1 MDGEF
6 WLERWREG
14 RIGFHQERITP
25 LLQKYW
31 PSLALPSDS
40 QVLVPLCGKSLDML
54 WLAEQGHRV
63 LGVELS
69 SLAVEQFFAENGLT
83 PATHLSPLGTHY
95 VHGRIEIICGDIFAL
110 DATALSGCLGV
121 YDRAALIA
129 LPESMRA
136 RYVQHVY
143 GQLSDQYRGLLLTLE
158 YQQEAMDG
166 PPFSVTEAEVQR
178 VFAGHSIA
186 TVLDRRDILD
196 KEPRFIER
204 GLRRLDTV
212 VYDLKRSGGR
222 HEIRI

>member
-14 RIGFHQERITP
+14 RIGFHQERVTP

-31 PSLALPSDS
+31 PSLGLSSES

-54 WLAEQGHRV
+54 WLAEQGHHV
-63 LGVELS
+63 LGVELAP
-69 SLAVEQFFAENGLT
+69 LAVEQFFAENGLT
-83 PATHLSPLGTHY
+83 PDIRPSPLGKHY

-110 DATALSGCLGV
+110 DKATLAACQGV

-129 LPESMRA
+129 LPEAMRG
-136 RYVQHVY
+136 RYVRHVY

-158 YQQEAMDG
+158 YQQDAMDG
-166 PPFSVTEAEVQR
+166 PPFSVEEAEVR
-178 VFAGHSIA
+178 RLFAGHSDA
-186 TVLDRRDILD
+186 TAIDRRDILQ

-204 GLRRLDTV
+204 GLKRLDTV
-212 VYDLKRSGGR
+212 VYDLKRAGVQHGTPN
-222 HEIRI
+222 

>member
-1 MDGEF
+1 MDSNF

-14 RIGFHQERITP
+14 RTAFHQQRVTP

-31 PSLALPSDS
+31 PSLGLPANS

-69 SLAVEQFFAENGLT
+69 SLAVEQFFTENGLT
-83 PATHLSPLGTHY
+83 PVTYPSALGQHY
-95 VHGRIEIICGDIFAL
+95 VDGPIEIVCGDIFAL
-110 DATALSGCLGV
+110 DAATLSACLGV

-129 LPESMRA
+129 LPEDMRA

-158 YQQEAMDG
+158 YQQAEMEG
-166 PPFSVTEAEVQR
+166 PPFSVTEAEVQPL
-178 VFAGHSIA
+178 FAGHSEA
-186 TVLDRRDILD
+186 TVIDRRDILQ
-196 KEPRFIER
+196 KEPKFIER
-204 GLRRLDTV
+204 GLSRLDTV
-212 VYDLKRSGGR
+212 VYDLKRKD
-222 HEIRI
+222 

>member
-1 MDGEF
+1 MDSEF

-14 RIGFHQERITP
+14 RIGFHQERVTP

-31 PSLALPSDS
+31 PSLGLPPGS

-69 SLAVEQFFAENGLT
+69 SLAVEQFFTENGLT
-83 PATHLSPLGTHY
+83 PATYVSPLGKHY
-95 VHGRIEIICGDIFAL
+95 VHERIEIICGDVFAL
-110 DATALSGCLGV
+110 DADLLAECLGV

-129 LPESMRA
+129 LPESMRG
-136 RYVQHVY
+136 RYTQHVY

-158 YQQEAMDG
+158 YLQEAMDG

-178 VFAGHSIA
+178 LFVGHSDA
-186 TVLDRRDILD
+186 TVIDRRDILQ

-204 GLRRLDTV
+204 GLTRLDTV

-222 HEIRI
+222 HETHN